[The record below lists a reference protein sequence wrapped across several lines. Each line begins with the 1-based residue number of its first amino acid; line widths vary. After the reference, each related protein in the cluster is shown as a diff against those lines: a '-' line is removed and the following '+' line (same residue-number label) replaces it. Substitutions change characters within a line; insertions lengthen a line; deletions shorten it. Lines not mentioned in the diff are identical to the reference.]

1 MEELLN
7 IHMMV
12 DKTHQLLGTLG
23 VGGAGEVYSIRNIK
37 NNCVFA
43 AKFARKDLNVT
54 QSKKLMLLQRERD
67 IMQELNNHPNILK
80 SYHLYKKRK
89 SSPMLSW
96 VDFKSKEIEA
106 HLSTSPYH
114 LIEYCENGCFVNYLR
129 KQSAVPESIAVF
141 YADQL
146 LSAIHYIHQEGYA
159 HLDIKL
165 DNILLDDYFNIR
177 LSDFGS
183 ALKIDESNLTCFRR
197 GTPKYMAP
205 EVFNLKTGECFNPQ
219 KADIYSF
226 GVWIFL
232 MLFKKFP
239 HQNGNDYPLTQ
250 DLVLNPEKLWICP
263 FDLEYDQWN
272 RLTYETRL
280 LLVSCLNQN
289 PVLRPSSQDILSNF
303 TLPVLPEWIGD
314 VIMEEMQLRRSKYE
328 QSINEPQNWAQL
340 LWQPQPCIEVPQ
352 ICIKGEGVHRVDPQ
366 VNGCGSSTN
375 ASTNSK
381 I

>member
-1 MEELLN
+1 
-7 IHMMV
+7 MMV

>member
-1 MEELLN
+1 MEDLIKMSLM
-7 IHMMV
+7 I
-12 DKTHQLLGTLG
+12 DKTHQLTGTLG

-37 NNCVFA
+37 NNCMFA

-67 IMQELNNHPNILK
+67 IMEALNNHPNILK

-89 SSPMLSW
+89 ACPMQSC
-96 VDFKSKEIEA
+96 VDPKNKEIEA

-129 KQSAVPESIAVF
+129 KQNSIPESIAVF

-146 LSAIHYIHQEGYA
+146 LSAVHYLHQEGYA

-183 ALKIDESNLTCFRR
+183 ALKTEESNTTSFRR

-205 EVFNLKTGECFNPQ
+205 EVLNLIQGRTFNPQ

-226 GVWIFL
+226 GV
-232 MLFKKFP
+232 
-239 HQNGNDYPLTQ
+239 
-250 DLVLNPEKLWICP
+250 
-263 FDLEYDQWN
+263 
-272 RLTYETRL
+272 
-280 LLVSCLNQN
+280 
-289 PVLRPSSQDILSNF
+289 
-303 TLPVLPEWIGD
+303 
-314 VIMEEMQLRRSKYE
+314 
-328 QSINEPQNWAQL
+328 
-340 LWQPQPCIEVPQ
+340 
-352 ICIKGEGVHRVDPQ
+352 
-366 VNGCGSSTN
+366 
-375 ASTNSK
+375 
-381 I
+381 